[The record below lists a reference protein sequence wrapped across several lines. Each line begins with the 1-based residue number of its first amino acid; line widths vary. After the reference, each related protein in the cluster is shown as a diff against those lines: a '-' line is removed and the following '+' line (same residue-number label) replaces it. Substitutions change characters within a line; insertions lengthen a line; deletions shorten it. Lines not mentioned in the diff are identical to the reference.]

1 MTALDVV
8 SAYLARARVGDWS
21 GALAH
26 MSDDVVGHV
35 PGRSELAGELHGK
48 PAVSAYIEHARKLSA
63 DRDVELQLQDMLV
76 SHNRVALIVREIFH
90 RDGREIPIRRANV
103 YRVAGEQ
110 IVEITIY
117 EHDQYAVD
125 ELFA

>member
-1 MTALDVV
+1 MTALEVV
-8 SAYLARARVGDWS
+8 SAYLARARVGDWH

-35 PGRSELAGELHGK
+35 PGRSRLAGELRGK
-48 PAVSAYIEHARKLSA
+48 AEVSAYIEQVRAQSA
-63 DRDVELQLQDMLV
+63 DKDVELQLQDMLA
-76 SHNRVALIVREIFH
+76 SKNRVALIVREVFH

-110 IVEITIY
+110 IVEITVY
-117 EHDQYAVD
+117 EHDQDAVD
-125 ELFA
+125 ELLA

>member
-1 MTALDVV
+1 MSALDVV
-8 SAYLARARVGDWS
+8 SAYLSRARVGDWP

-35 PGRSELAGELHGK
+35 PGRSQLAGELRGK
-48 PAVSAYIEHARKLSA
+48 AAVSSYIESARALSA
-63 DRDVELQLQDMLV
+63 DRDVDLELQDMLV
-76 SHNRVALIVREIFH
+76 SRNRVALIVREVFH
-90 RDGREIPIRRANV
+90 REGREIPIRRANV

-110 IVEITIY
+110 IVEITVY